1 MSAPRL
7 THAQWAAHEQVCHT
21 NGGGVSVRCKVTD
34 SGEVV
39 PVAAPMRKL
48 FNIGFIQGK
57 AGAFERVVHTR
68 DGLAAYRT
76 RFELESPHG

>member
-1 MSAPRL
+1 MGAPPHTPAPRAPHQQGSL
-7 THAQWAAHEQVCHT
+7 T

>member
-1 MSAPRL
+1 MSAPPL
-7 THAQWAAHEQVCHT
+7 THAPRAPHEQVSHT
-21 NGGGVSVRCKVTD
+21 HRGGVSLRGKVTD